1 MSLKDY
7 IIRDIQE
14 KFKYLP
20 SAVYL
25 ALICIA
31 MYIFVC
37 LLRYLFTMREV
48 SQADERRKK
57 IVGKICGTFVAY
69 MYTLIMIVYYSREPG
84 SRTGVADM
92 VLWSTW
98 GMTLQMHAYFIENIV
113 LFIPFGLLFPLV
125 FKNWMRWFTIPVGAF
140 ISAAIEYTQLVTGRG
155 YCQLDDFV
163 TNTAGALP
171 LFYNKITQVFDQMSQ
186 ASETAGLSYELI
198 IVDDGSMDGTLDV
211 AKELAANDSGVKYI
225 SFSRNFGKEAAMYA
239 GLQHAV
245 GEYVAI
251 MDADLQ
257 DPPEMLPKMYQVLNK
272 EGYDA
277 VGTRRVTR
285 KGEPAIR
292 SFFARKFYRLMS
304 RISKANMVD
313 GARDYRLMNRK
324 YVDALLSLKEY
335 NRFSKGLFG
344 WVGFKVKWL
353 EFENVNRVA
362 GETKWS
368 FWQLFLYSLDG
379 IVAFSN
385 APLYMASIAGVF
397 SFIVAIIAML
407 FIIIRRLV
415 FGDPVAGWAS
425 TVVIILFIGGIQL
438 LSIGILGLY
447 LSKLYLEAKDRPIYL
462 IGESNIEKPTEKN

>member
-1 MSLKDY
+1 M
-7 IIRDIQE
+7 E
-14 KFKYLP
+14 KN
-20 SAVYL
+20 
-25 ALICIA
+25 
-31 MYIFVC
+31 
-37 LLRYLFTMREV
+37 
-48 SQADERRKK
+48 K
-57 IVGKICGTFVAY
+57 IS
-69 MYTLIMIVYYSREPG
+69 IVVPCFNEK
-84 SRTGVADM
+84 
-92 VLWSTW
+92 
-98 GMTLQMHAYFIENIV
+98 E
-113 LFIPFGLLFPLV
+113 
-125 FKNWMRWFTIPVGAF
+125 
-140 ISAAIEYTQLVTGRG
+140 
-155 YCQLDDFV
+155 
-163 TNTAGALP
+163 ALP
-171 LFYNKITQVFDQMSQ
+171 LFYNKITQVFNQMSQ
-186 ASETAGLSYELI
+186 ASQTAELSYELI

-257 DPPEMLPKMYQVLNK
+257 DPPEMLPKMYQVLTK

-285 KGEPAIR
+285 KGEPPIR
-292 SFFARKFYRLMS
+292 SFFARKFYRLM
-304 RISKANMVD
+304 
-313 GARDYRLMNRK
+313 NRK
-324 YVDALLSLKEY
+324 YVNALLSLKEY

-385 APLYMASIAGVF
+385 APLYIASIAGVF
-397 SFIVAIIAML
+397 SFIVAIAAML

-462 IGESNIEKPTEKN
+462 IGESNIEKTTEKY